1 MIAHAVSQAAF
12 LLAICFQVCMAAY
25 HAFMAESVPLEAVS
39 FGMALVGVAAIA
51 CTGGA
56 DPEVPL
62 LAPVA
67 EHLAPQELGL
77 QQALALQLM
86 PRARKIAGPAGCPAE
101 KGSLSLLVPAAADQ
115 ARQVAR
121 GGVQEQ
127 LRKHCSLSIGCN
139 AEAQG

>member
-1 MIAHAVSQAAF
+1 MRSWPSHCPWKQCP
-12 LLAICFQVCMAAY
+12 LAWHWLGLQ
-25 HAFMAESVPLEAVS
+25 PLPAR
-39 FGMALVGVAAIA
+39 
-51 CTGGA
+51 GA

-67 EHLAPQELGL
+67 EHPAPQELGL

-115 ARQVAR
+115 VRQVAR